1 MARAPAP
8 AAAPMPAADP
18 MMGGGAAP
26 MDPAAMAPE
35 AEGEG
40 EGMPT
45 VLCTVL
51 MNPDGS
57 LQLVEGD
64 ENEAIHGGE
73 EMAEGEGMEGEGAAQ
88 EGQTFDSVGP
98 LLKAVLD
105 IVQTAMDGGES
116 GADQMR
122 AGYAGDEGAAP
133 AA

>member
-18 MMGGGAAP
+18 MMGGGAAAP
-26 MDPAAMAPE
+26 MDPAMAPAE
-35 AEGEG
+35 AEG

-73 EMAEGEGMEGEGAAQ
+73 EMAEGEGEGAAQ

>member
-8 AAAPMPAADP
+8 AAAPMPPADP
-18 MMGGGAAP
+18 AMGTAP
-26 MDPAAMAPE
+26 MAP
-35 AEGEG
+35 AEGG
-40 EGMPT
+40 DMPT

-51 MNPDGS
+51 LNPDGS

-73 EMAEGEGMEGEGAAQ
+73 EMAEGEGGDMAQ

-105 IVQTAMDGGES
+105 IVQTAQDGGES

-122 AGYAGDEGAAP
+122 EGYGAGEEAAP
-133 AA
+133 AAGM

>member
-8 AAAPMPAADP
+8 AD
-18 MMGGGAAP
+18 AP
-26 MDPAAMAPE
+26 MDPAMMDQAAVPEDMAP
-35 AEGEG
+35 AEDNAGE
-40 EGMPT
+40 MPT

-57 LQLVEGD
+57 IQLVQGD

-73 EMAEGEGMEGEGAAQ
+73 EMAEGEGAPNADMTQQGE
-88 EGQTFDSVGP
+88 TFDSPGP
-98 LLKAVLD
+98 LLKAILD

-122 AGYAGDEGAAP
+122 AGYSGDEAAP
-133 AA
+133 PQA